1 MILSNLR
8 VCLVSLFVILV
19 LVVPGFAQIT
29 GGEGTPA
36 QRLDILRQKLEN
48 VKRSLKG
55 SISVL
60 KKDKQNKNDKKNPE
74 TPLGRMTALQ
84 KETSSVLNEVNG
96 LRGKVGRS
104 DKFEISDI
112 ERLEETVAG
121 LQSRV
126 DKAQVETASL
136 RANPVS
142 EVGKARKKKK
152 KKKFLGIFGGGTD
165 EYEELIGSVTP
176 GRDRE
181 LFIVATREVRK
192 KNFEVGRLL
201 FQTIISTYPDS
212 AYLPMSKLAVADSF
226 YLEGSTSALIQA
238 VANYQDWLTFF
249 PTHPLADRVLLKIAE
264 SEMRQIGLPDRDITH
279 AKKAE
284 QRLRALIQQYPRLVR
299 PGRKRK
305 RRSF

>member
-19 LVVPGFAQIT
+19 LVVPGFAQIP

-84 KETSSVLNEVNG
+84 KETSSVLIEVNG

-126 DKAQVETASL
+126 DKVRCAA
-136 RANPVS
+136 
-142 EVGKARKKKK
+142 
-152 KKKFLGIFGGGTD
+152 GGG
-165 EYEELIGSVTP
+165 S
-176 GRDRE
+176 
-181 LFIVATREVRK
+181 
-192 KNFEVGRLL
+192 
-201 FQTIISTYPDS
+201 
-212 AYLPMSKLAVADSF
+212 
-226 YLEGSTSALIQA
+226 
-238 VANYQDWLTFF
+238 
-249 PTHPLADRVLLKIAE
+249 
-264 SEMRQIGLPDRDITH
+264 
-279 AKKAE
+279 
-284 QRLRALIQQYPRLVR
+284 
-299 PGRKRK
+299 
-305 RRSF
+305 